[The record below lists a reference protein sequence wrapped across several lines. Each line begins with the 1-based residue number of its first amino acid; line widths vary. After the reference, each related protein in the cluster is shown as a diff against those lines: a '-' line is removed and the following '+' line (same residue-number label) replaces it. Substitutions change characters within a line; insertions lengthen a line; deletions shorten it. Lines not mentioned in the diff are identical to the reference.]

1 MKPATRLGTLVASV
15 GQKPTVQ
22 YGFVCLHC
30 QHPWALA
37 AQKGALSTS
46 IPIPTQRRASSTSG
60 SIPFTEKIRRKI
72 WGTDNP
78 PGQEDPYEFLSI
90 AEQRR
95 AKDKTKKDPVAL
107 AEAGPEAGVVPPD
120 ATASNYVPATT
131 WDGLEQ
137 IGGATGWWE
146 EAWDNEHPFHR
157 YVLRRRWQSFQD

>member
-15 GQKPTVQ
+15 GQKPTTQ

-30 QHPWALA
+30 RHRSALA

-46 IPIPTQRRASSTSG
+46 IPIPTQRHASSTSDN
-60 SIPFTEKIRRKI
+60 IPFSEKIRRKI

-78 PGQEDPYEFLSI
+78 PGQEDPYGGLSI

-95 AKDKTKKDPVAL
+95 AMDKNKKDPGVL

-120 ATASNYVPATT
+120 AAASNYVPATT

-157 YVLRRRWQSFQD
+157 YVLRRR